1 MRLAGCAAAVAGL
14 ALAWPCGASEFR
26 GGSAAQRHVAS
37 RWDFEGGLDG
47 WAQATWSELGAEVF
61 VEGGEL
67 RARVQRGDVSPRL
80 DSPMMSLVV
89 DDEYVVAMR
98 IKRSG
103 GAAARGAV
111 SARLLRWSAEQSD
124 AQSLPR
130 AFGEGPTTVV
140 TVPFDRSVGGDGRY
154 AIVFAPLSEVVRGT
168 SIVQLRVH
176 PVSVP
181 ADAAAAAAG
190 EAGARG
196 AAAAAGVD
204 PWSTFAIDWV
214 ALVKRPSIDK
224 VEGCVQKYFDAR
236 PLPGAFGLERRPE
249 DGVFAF
255 RGGAADGSNLF
266 VARTEATN
274 ADGLLATAVE
284 WQAAEPLL
292 RYATTYNCP
301 RDGRGWRL
309 RVTGRNF
316 GDYSGAAAGAA
327 APAPWDTVTVDGQP
341 CLDVVEVEPQR
352 VLECTLPAARA
363 GSALDRVLV
372 EVRQPD
378 LRGLR
383 DAQPLLS
390 YAVPPP
396 RPQAP
401 LASNVAAHSVGLSW
415 RAPPLHWDAVTVTGY
430 RVRVLAAADDPQ
442 FHAVAGAAPRAVDLD
457 DGRSYDEAF
466 AVVVGNVTTTTVTG
480 LRAAHVYKFAVEALA
495 EDQRD
500 PAWRVLDLYGRR
512 GALRGA
518 LASVAS
524 PRTPAVSTLGED
536 VLFGAF
542 DANATLDAGAVD
554 ARSSAGPG
562 RETGGQ
568 GHFGLAL
575 VGDAHVAGCNAS
587 SACCDWPAG
596 VDPAA
601 ADPALC
607 PRMCSGVQT
616 ARGSGRPYV
625 DLASGLGATSN
636 AAPPPGGAARRALYV
651 GPFDAA
657 LLAAPGAPLP
667 RCGPAL
673 RLTGSA
679 ARLSG
684 AAWYPR
690 KLNVREGFETRFTM
704 RVANPSLVCS
714 RMDDVHTHC
723 RSRGADGLAF
733 VVQNDDPLALGAGG
747 MALGYGGL
755 SDALAVEFDTFHN
768 PENADPYENHVGV
781 MARGRGW
788 PALPDHAL
796 ELGGSPA
803 PVDLADGDVRV
814 RIVYRPGPPRPED
827 LLSDALQMRAHTAM
841 FLSGDTAGTSASRAA
856 QQQGRAELVLDQ
868 FGQPVA
874 QRARRDWEEGLGL
887 LSVYVNDLNRPLIV
901 TPLNLGATLGLDSGR
916 AWVGFTAAT
925 GAQMWQ
931 AHEITQWSFSA
942 LRDAREPRIE
952 PLQQA
957 LQALQ

>member
-1 MRLAGCAAAVAGL
+1 MRLVKCAAALVA
-14 ALAWPCGASEFR
+14 ATQVRSCGASEFR
-26 GGSAAQRHVAS
+26 GGSAAQRHIAS
-37 RWDFEGGLDG
+37 RWDFDGSLDG

-67 RARVQRGDVSPRL
+67 RGRVQRGDVSPRL

-89 DDEYVVAMR
+89 DDDYVVAMR

-103 GAAARGAV
+103 GLAARGAV
-111 SARLLRWSAEQSD
+111 SARLLHWSAEQSD

-130 AFGEGPTTVV
+130 TFGEGPTTVV

-154 AIVFAPLSEVVRGT
+154 AIVFAPLSEVIRGT

-181 ADAAAAAAG
+181 ADAAAAG

-196 AAAAAGVD
+196 VAAAAGFE
-204 PWSTFAIDWV
+204 PWSTFAIDWI

-224 VEGCVQKYFDAR
+224 VEGCVQKYFDSR
-236 PLPGAFGLERRPE
+236 PLPSSVGLERRAE
-249 DGVFAF
+249 DGVFVL
-255 RGGAADGSNLF
+255 RAAVNGSNLF
-266 VARTEATN
+266 VARSVATN
-274 ADGLLATAVE
+274 EDGLLATAVE
-284 WQAAEPLL
+284 WQAADPLR
-292 RYATTYNCP
+292 RYSTTYNCP

-316 GDYSGAAAGAA
+316 GDYSGAGGAGAS
-327 APAPWDTVTVDGQP
+327 APWDSVTIDGQP
-341 CLDVVEVEPQR
+341 CLDVVEVEPQS
-352 VLECTLPAARA
+352 VLECTLPSARA
-363 GSALDRVLV
+363 DSALDRVLV

-378 LRGLR
+378 LRDLR

-396 RPQAP
+396 QPQAP
-401 LASNVAAHSVGLSW
+401 QPSNVAAHSVGLSW
-415 RAPPLHWDAVTVTGY
+415 RAPALHWDAVTVTGY

-442 FHAVAGAAPRAVDLD
+442 FHAVAGAPRAVDLD

-466 AVVVGNVTTTTVTG
+466 AIVVGNVTTTTVTG
-480 LRAAHVYKFAVEALA
+480 LRAAHFYKFTIEALA

-500 PAWRVLDLYGRR
+500 PAWLALDLYGRR
-512 GALRGA
+512 RALTGA

-568 GHFGLAL
+568 GHFGLTL

-587 SACCDWPAG
+587 SACCDWPAR
-596 VDPAA
+596 VDPAV
-601 ADPALC
+601 ADPSLC

-616 ARGSGRPYV
+616 ALSSGQPYV
-625 DLASGLGATSN
+625 GLASGLGATSN
-636 AAPPPGGAARRALYV
+636 TAPPPGGAARRALYV
-651 GPFDAA
+651 GAFDAA

-704 RVANPSLVCS
+704 RMANPSLVCS

-733 VVQNDDPLALGAGG
+733 VVQNDDPLALGVGG

-755 SDALAVEFDTFHN
+755 ADALAVEFDTFHN
-768 PENADPYENHVGV
+768 PENADPYENHVGI

-788 PALPDHAL
+788 PALADHAL

-827 LLSDALQMRAHTAM
+827 LLSDALQMRTRTAM
-841 FLSGDTAGTSASRAA
+841 FLSGDTAGASASWAA
-856 QQQGRAELVLDQ
+856 QQQGSAELVRDQ

-874 QRARRDWEEGLGL
+874 QRARRDWEEGFGL
-887 LSVYVNDLNRPLIV
+887 LSVYINDLDRPLLV

-925 GAQMWQ
+925 GTQMWQ

-942 LRDAREPRIE
+942 LRDAREPRLE
-952 PLQQA
+952 PLQKA
-957 LQALQ
+957 LE